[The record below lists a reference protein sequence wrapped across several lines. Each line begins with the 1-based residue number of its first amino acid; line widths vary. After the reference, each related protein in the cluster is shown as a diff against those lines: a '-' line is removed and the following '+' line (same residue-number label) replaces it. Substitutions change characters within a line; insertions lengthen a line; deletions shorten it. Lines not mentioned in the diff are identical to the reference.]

1 MERLMGFVG
10 LVAML
15 AIAYLLSSNR
25 RAIRVKTVGV
35 GLVLQFVFAV
45 FVLRTNVGRGLFAT
59 LGGLVTRF
67 LHLSWEGSR
76 FVFGQLGVPDSAFG
90 NSYGQVFAFN
100 VLPTIIFVA
109 AFFAILYY
117 YGIMQQVIRGFAW
130 LMTRLLGASGA
141 ESLTVAASVF
151 GMGQTEAPLTIRPY
165 LSKLTQSEMMTVMT
179 SGMAHI
185 AGGVMAAYIAFGA
198 EARHLLTAV
207 VMTAPGTILLAKML
221 VPETETPLTAGVVK
235 VEVERTDPN
244 ILGAAARGT
253 TDGLYLALNVAAML
267 ISFLALIA
275 FINWVIG
282 GMHDGLARLGFAYF
296 PGSLEQILGW
306 VFSPIAWLL
315 GVPWGEATTVGN
327 LLGLRMVTN
336 EFIAY
341 GELGKR
347 MAEHSLSERSIII
360 STFALC
366 GFANFSSI
374 GIQIGGIGALA
385 PDRRGDL
392 AKLGFRAMIAGTLA
406 NFMSAAIAGILL

>member
-1 MERLMGFVG
+1 MERMMGFLG
-10 LVAML
+10 LVVML
-15 AIAYLLSSNR
+15 GIAYLLSSNR
-25 RAIRVKTVGV
+25 RAIRLKTVAV
-35 GLVLQFVFAV
+35 GLGLQFVFAL
-45 FVLRTNVGRGLFAT
+45 FVLRTDFGRALFAT
-59 LGGLVTRF
+59 LGQLVTRF
-67 LHLSWEGSR
+67 LHLSRAGSE
-76 FVFGQLGVPDSAFG
+76 FVFGQLGVPTSAFG
-90 NSYGQVFAFN
+90 KSYGGVFAFD

-117 YGIMQQVIRGFAW
+117 YGVMQQVIRGFAW

-141 ESLTVAASVF
+141 ESVTVAASVF

-165 LSKLTQSEMMTVMT
+165 LGKLTQSELMTVMT

-207 VMTAPGTILLAKML
+207 VMTAPGTILLAKMI
-221 VPETETPLTAGVVK
+221 VPETETALTAGVVK

-244 ILGAAARGT
+244 VLGATARGT
-253 TDGLYLALNVAAML
+253 TDGLHLALNVAAML

-275 FINWVIG
+275 FVNWVLG
-282 GMHDGLARLGFAYF
+282 GLHDGLAQLGFGYF

-327 LLGLRMVTN
+327 LLGLRMVAN

-341 GELGKR
+341 GQLGQLIS
-347 MAEHSLSERSIII
+347 AGSLSPRSITIT
-360 STFALC
+360 TFALC

-385 PDRRGDL
+385 PERRNDL
-392 AKLGFRAMIAGTLA
+392 ARLGFRAMIAGTLA
-406 NFMSAAIAGILL
+406 NFMSACIAGILL

>member
-1 MERLMGFVG
+1 MERLMGLMG
-10 LVAML
+10 LVVML
-15 AIAYLLSSNR
+15 GIAYLFSTNR
-25 RAIRVKTVGV
+25 RAIRPKTVAV
-35 GLVLQFVFAV
+35 GLGLQFVFAL
-45 FVLRTNVGRGLFAT
+45 FVLRTDMGRALFAT
-59 LGGLVTRF
+59 LGSLVTHF
-67 LHLSWEGSR
+67 LHLSRAGSE
-76 FVFGQLGVPDSAFG
+76 FVFGQLGLADSDFG
-90 NSYGQVFAFN
+90 NRYGAVFAFD

-117 YGIMQQVIRGFAW
+117 YGVMQQVIRGFAW

-141 ESLTVAASVF
+141 ESVTVAASVF
-151 GMGQTEAPLTIRPY
+151 GMGQTEAPLAIRPY
-165 LSKLTQSEMMTVMT
+165 LSKLTRSELMTVMT
-179 SGMAHI
+179 SGMAHV
-185 AGGVMAAYIAFGA
+185 AGGTMAAYIAFGA

-221 VPETETPLTAGVVK
+221 IPETETALTAGVVK

-253 TDGLYLALNVAAML
+253 TDGLHLALNVAAML

-275 FINWVIG
+275 FFNWVLG
-282 GMHDGLARLGFAYF
+282 GIHDGLAQLGFAYF
-296 PGSLEQILGW
+296 PANLEQILGW
-306 VFSPIAWLL
+306 VFSPLAWLL
-315 GVPWGEATTVGN
+315 GVPWGEASTVGN

-341 GELGKR
+341 GQLGELIRAG
-347 MAEHSLSERSIII
+347 SLSSRSIII

-392 AKLGFRAMIAGTLA
+392 ARLGFRAMIAGTMA
-406 NFMSAAIAGILL
+406 NFMSASIAGILL

>member
-15 AIAYLLSSNR
+15 LIAYLCSSKR
-25 RAIRVKTVGV
+25 SAIRLKTVGV
-35 GLVLQFVFAV
+35 GLVLQFVFAL
-45 FVLRTNVGRGLFAT
+45 FVLRTEWGRALFAT

-67 LHLSWEGSR
+67 LHLSWEGSK
-76 FVFGQLGVPDSAFG
+76 FVFGQMGVPDSDFNKTYAAT
-90 NSYGQVFAFN
+90 FAFA

-117 YGIMQQVIRGFAW
+117 YGIMQRVIRGFAW

-141 ESLTVAASVF
+141 ESVTVAASVF

-165 LSKLTQSEMMTVMT
+165 LSKLTQSELMTIMT

-185 AGGVMAAYIAFGA
+185 AGGVMAAYISFGA

-207 VMTAPGTILLAKML
+207 VMTAPGTILLAKMF
-221 VPETETPLTAGVVK
+221 VPETETSLTAGVVK

-244 ILGAAARGT
+244 VLGAAARGT
-253 TDGLYLALNVAAML
+253 TDGLYLMLNVAAML

-275 FINWVIG
+275 FVNWVLG
-282 GMHDGLARLGFAYF
+282 GLHNGLAWLGFGYF
-296 PGSLEQILGW
+296 PASLEQILGW
-306 VFSPIAWLL
+306 VFSPMAWLL
-315 GVPWGEATTVGN
+315 GVPWADAREVGN

-341 GELGKR
+341 GELGKLIS
-347 MAEHSLSERSIII
+347 AGTLSQRSIII

-366 GFANFSSI
+366 GFANLGSI

-385 PDRRGDL
+385 PERRGDL
-392 AKLGFRAMIAGTLA
+392 ARLGFRAMIAGTLA